1 MEAKPET
8 LRIVPADWLHPLPLK
23 ELFGSD
29 PARPL
34 EVDVGSG
41 KGRFLLARALAHP
54 EVDFLGVDRMLRRIR
69 KVDRK
74 AIRAGLLNIRLLRV
88 EAYYATAYFMPSDA
102 ISTYYIFFPDP
113 WPKKRHA
120 KRRLF
125 TPEFAR
131 AAAAALS
138 RGGLLRVATD
148 NLPYFDAIREVLDAE
163 PGLEKVPGS
172 ESGWSSGTDYER
184 KYEKEGRPMARGI
197 WLRPPLA

>member
-23 ELFGSD
+23 EFFGSD

-113 WPKKRHA
+113 WPKKRHHQH
-120 KRRLF
+120 RLF
-125 TPEFAR
+125 NPLFVD
-131 AAAAALS
+131 ALH
-138 RGGLLRVATD
+138 RTLRVGGLVHFATD
-148 NLPYFDAIREVLDAE
+148 HLPYFDGVKEIMDADVRFESVE
-163 PGLEKVPGS
+163 PFVPT
-172 ESGWSSGTDYER
+172 EEERTDFELYYVER
-184 KYEKEGRPMARGI
+184 TPIGRASWR
-197 WLRPPLA
+197 RR